1 MKCSICGKEIETTFL
16 GKIKGNY
23 VKVDGKLYD
32 VCNACFAANKENTK
46 TKINK

>member
-1 MKCSICGKEIETTFL
+1 MKCSICEKEIETTFL

-23 VKVDGKLYD
+23 VKVGGKLHP
-32 VCNACFAANKENTK
+32 VCNVCFNTNREDIK